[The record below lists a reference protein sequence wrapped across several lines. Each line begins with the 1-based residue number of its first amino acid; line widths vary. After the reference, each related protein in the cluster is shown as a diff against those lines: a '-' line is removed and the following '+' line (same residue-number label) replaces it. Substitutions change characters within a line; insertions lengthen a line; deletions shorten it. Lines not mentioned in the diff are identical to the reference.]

1 MCWDPLNWGP
11 KILSM
16 LLTWGRAGGDWELCA
31 NDHRS
36 NHLINNSLQEP
47 ITKAEEGLPTF
58 DFWLPTSVFRLPTYD
73 FRLLTSDFR
82 LQTSDLTKCEHRIS
96 DFWPF
101 RLKAE
106 WLDLRTSHFP
116 LPTSHFRLPTSDFQL
131 TICHFWFPTSDFW
144 LDSSVWLDR
153 RSIHQAGINAQSQS
167 SVEDGRTAHA
177 GHKREQLNLLL
188 KKQLSTKPT
197 RQPMRFAWRTGTM
210 VLPDHKVAITK
221 QSKH

>member
-1 MCWDPLNWGP
+1 MCWDALNWGP
-11 KILSM
+11 KILSV

-36 NHLINNSLQEP
+36 NHLINNYLQEP
-47 ITKAEEGLPTF
+47 ITKAEEGLPTSY
-58 DFWLPTSVFRLPTYD
+58 FWLPTSVFRLPTYD

-167 SVEDGRTAHA
+167 SVERTAVPLTPA
-177 GHKREQLNLLL
+177 
-188 KKQLSTKPT
+188 TK
-197 RQPMRFAWRTGTM
+197 G
-210 VLPDHKVAITK
+210 
-221 QSKH
+221 SN